1 MDFDPLETT
10 IAEGLRAAR
19 QAQRQPKQPLR
30 LSGPTAG
37 VAEHTI
43 RRCLAQA
50 EHLIRH
56 QRPTAALAL
65 LPSPGAPLAAWPQSW
80 HLRWSALVGWAL
92 IEHRQPEAAS
102 SVLQQGLELFDELQS
117 QPEAAE
123 RVPPELGEWL
133 RYFLGVSYCRS
144 DQPFQALRCHSQGLA
159 AITAGAIRDPE
170 LTMLHYQGLGQVYL
184 ALGADA
190 KAIACLT
197 LARQRGQDVYDPHA
211 EGVIACSLGQAY
223 MQQGNLLQAK
233 RALIQA
239 LRSFEQL
246 DVQSLVA
253 QVRALLGQVL
263 LLQQDLAEA
272 EAILLQALGAA
283 ERLGD
288 PQTRGVAL
296 ECLARVHLA
305 RGKPEP
311 AIRVVQAGLSRL
323 QETRDQPING
333 QLYLTLAEAHEVQ
346 HNHYAAE
353 EALKK
358 AIRFLQQTH
367 QESLIFRAHER
378 YGQFLA
384 RQGRFAEAYAQMQD
398 ALLHKAR
405 WNDLS
410 STSS

>member
-1 MDFDPLETT
+1 MDFDALETT
-10 IAEGLRAAR
+10 VVEGLRAAQ
-19 QAQRQPKQPLR
+19 QARCQPKQPSG
-30 LSGPTAG
+30 LSGPSAG

-50 EHLIRH
+50 EYLIRH

-65 LPSPGAPLAAWPQSW
+65 LPSPGTLLAAWPQCW
-80 HLRWSALVGWAL
+80 LLRWSALVGWAL
-92 IEHRQPEAAS
+92 IEHRQPEAATN
-102 SVLQQGLELFDELQS
+102 VLQQGLELFDELRS
-117 QPEAAE
+117 QPETTE

-144 DQPFQALRCHSQGLA
+144 DQPVQALRCHSQGLA
-159 AITAGAIRDPE
+159 AIAAGAIRDPE
-170 LTMLHYQGLGQVYL
+170 LTMLHYQGLGLAYL

-190 KAIACLT
+190 KAIACLI

-211 EGVIACSLGQAY
+211 EGVIDWSLGQAY
-223 MQQGNLLQAK
+223 TQQGDLLQAR

-239 LRSFEQL
+239 LRRFEQL
-246 DVQSLVA
+246 DAQSLVA

-272 EAILLQALGAA
+272 EAVLLQALRAA

-305 RGKPEP
+305 CGKPEP
-311 AIRVVQAGLSRL
+311 AIRVVQAGLSQL

-333 QLYLTLAEAHEVQ
+333 QLYLTLAEAYEVQ

-358 AIRFLQQTH
+358 AIQFLQQTH
-367 QESLIFRAHER
+367 QEGLIFQAYER
-378 YGQFLA
+378 YGLFLA
-384 RQGRFAEAYAQMQD
+384 RQGRFAEAYVQMQD
-398 ALLHKAR
+398 ALLHKVR
-405 WNDLS
+405 WNDL
-410 STSS
+410 